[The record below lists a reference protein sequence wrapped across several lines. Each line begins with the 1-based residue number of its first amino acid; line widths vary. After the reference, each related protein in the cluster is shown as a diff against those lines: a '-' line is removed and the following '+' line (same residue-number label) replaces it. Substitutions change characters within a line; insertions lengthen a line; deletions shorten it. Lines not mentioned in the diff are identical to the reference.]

1 MPTSRAASTRF
12 VPSGTSTVRSSI
24 VTLGTVCSI
33 TEIAPLGERT
43 AATVDVLVDLLL
55 EVLDQRL
62 HGPDRRVPQRAE
74 RVAADVLA
82 DREEE
87 LRVAVAPL
95 AVLEA
100 PQQQLEPVRP
110 FAAGRALAARLVV

>member
-24 VTLGTVCSI
+24 VTLGTVCSRLMPV

-62 HGPDRRVPQRAE
+62 HRPDRRVAQRAE

-87 LRVAVAPL
+87 LRVAVAPFS
-95 AVLEA
+95 VLEA
-100 PQQQLEPVRP
+100 AQQQLE
-110 FAAGRALAARLVV
+110 